1 MPTTRR
7 QQALIDAQEESPAP
21 GSSAKSTT
29 TRKRK
34 AGEKASA
41 PTSEPDLV
49 ANTPAGKNKPRAKRA
64 KQAVQ
69 KKAESKATVTS
80 EGDGADGPAKGDLA
94 VTLSKATEPAPMTMA
109 DVVKA
114 GKAKKSTATTTPRKY
129 FPAPPS
135 EKRPRNWLEEPPK
148 AFLERATRAK
158 KEKMFVVNHK
168 LDQVG
173 NVPVVSFDIVGT
185 TGNLYKTSIG
195 KVPRCDCPDSR
206 FRKGSSQCKHIIYV
220 LVNVLKAPE
229 ELQFQMSFL
238 PAELSG
244 ILAASPLHQIE
255 LASPEDVDN
264 VRKPVEDACPICFM
278 DFDPSEE
285 VTWCKTGCGNN
296 VHKLCFD
303 KWISTNKA
311 SGAAVRCVY
320 CRTPWQFSDSRQNIQ
335 NLRESGQRNKLGYV
349 NVAEQF
355 GISPTRIKKP
365 PSPSA

>member
-7 QQALIDAQEESPAP
+7 QQALMDAADAQEESPAP

-41 PTSEPDLV
+41 PTSKPDLV

-64 KQAVQ
+64 KQAVR

-94 VTLSKATEPAPMTMA
+94 VTLSKATESAPTTMA

-114 GKAKKSTATTTPRKY
+114 GKATTTTPRKY
-129 FPAPPS
+129 FPASPS
-135 EKRPRNWLEEPPK
+135 EKRPRDWLEEPPK

-173 NVPVVSFDIVGT
+173 NVPVVSFDILGT

-238 PAELSG
+238 PSELSG
-244 ILAASPLHQIE
+244 IFAASPLHQIE
-255 LASPEDVDN
+255 LASPVDVDN
-264 VRKPVEDACPICFM
+264 VRKPIEDACPICFM

-320 CRTPWQFSDSRQNIQ
+320 CRTPWQFSNSRQNIQ

-355 GISPTRIKKP
+355 GISPTRVKKP